1 MNREP
6 PPAPIRRPLRDNPAL
21 ILFWIALLV
30 AALAAMVALA
40 DRSAQ
45 LSPDFLSEVVLSALA
60 VADLTILFGLLFVLA
75 RNVIKLLVERRRGL
89 PFARFRSKLVLTLL
103 GMTLIPTVL
112 VLLVGS
118 ELIRN
123 SANRWFSAPIDDVLT
138 AAREVA
144 AEYYQERQGAVDGQA
159 VRIAS
164 VLATVDLS
172 TGDLGGVRDL
182 VAPDVTE
189 GYVDLVEIY
198 RVAEVN
204 GARSAVPV
212 VDVAS
217 PSLPPRYTR
226 AGADRLAQ
234 QALAGEAVNPSPE
247 PVGDA
252 GELVRAVQV
261 VRGADG
267 TPVGVVLVSD
277 YLGGELARNSR
288 RIVDAYEGY
297 QQLRVLKR
305 PLAGVYLSFFLMMTL
320 LVLVSAT
327 WVGLYLAKRIT
338 RPVQLLAAGARR
350 IAAGHLD
357 HRIEPET
364 RDEFGG
370 LIEAFNAM
378 AGDLAASQ
386 RRLEKSRLDLEHKN
400 VESEQRRR
408 YIETILE
415 RIATGVLSLDAQ
427 GRVSTV
433 NGAAMRLLKLD
444 ALVAG
449 QPHETVLGRADLVP
463 LAAAIQR
470 ATHSRGQ
477 EHAGQEV
484 ALVVDG
490 RELHLAVASTRLV
503 GDGEPEGTVV
513 VFDDVTPLIRAQ
525 KVAAWRDVARRL
537 AHEVKNPLTP
547 IQLSAERL
555 RRHFSAAPEPQ
566 RTLVEECSAT
576 IVQEVESL
584 KQLVDEFSQFARMP
598 APRTV
603 PTDLN
608 ELLRDA
614 LGLYRGLF
622 TSISLEQHFTQPLP
636 PVRVDPEQFRRV
648 AINLVDNAVEAIT
661 DAPPEG
667 TGLIVVE
674 TQHDPAND
682 VVRVIVSDNGPG
694 VPEAE
699 RGRLFLPY
707 YSTKQR
713 GSGLGLAIVRRIIVE
728 HGGSIEATD
737 NPPRGTRM
745 TVELPV

>member
-1 MNREP
+1 
-6 PPAPIRRPLRDNPAL
+6 
-21 ILFWIALLV
+21 
-30 AALAAMVALA
+30 
-40 DRSAQ
+40 
-45 LSPDFLSEVVLSALA
+45 
-60 VADLTILFGLLFVLA
+60 
-75 RNVIKLLVERRRGL
+75 
-89 PFARFRSKLVLTLL
+89 
-103 GMTLIPTVL
+103 LIPTLL

-123 SANRWFSAPIDDVLT
+123 SANRWFSAPIDDVLS

-144 AEYYQERQGAVDGQA
+144 ADYYQERQGGVEGQATRIAAALSAVD
-159 VRIAS
+159 
-164 VLATVDLS
+164 LAA
-172 TGDLGGVRDL
+172 GDLGGVRDL

-189 GYVDLVEIY
+189 GHVDLIEVY
-198 RVAEVN
+198 RISRADGSV
-204 GARSAVPV
+204 SAVPV
-212 VDVAS
+212 VDVVS
-217 PSLPPRYTR
+217 PNLPPRYTR

-234 QALAGEAVNPSPE
+234 QALSAAELKPPPE

-252 GELVRAVQV
+252 GELVRAVRL
-261 VRGADG
+261 VRGRDG
-267 TPVGVVLVSD
+267 TAVGVVLVSD

-305 PLAGVYLSFFLMMTL
+305 PLEGVYLSFFLMMTL

-338 RPVQLLAAGARR
+338 RPVQLLAAGARE

-357 HRIEPET
+357 HRIVPET

-370 LIEAFNAM
+370 LVEAFNSM
-378 AGDLAASQ
+378 AGELAASQ
-386 RRLEKSRLDLEHKN
+386 RRLERSRLDLEHKN

-415 RIATGVLSLDAQ
+415 RIATGVISLDAQ
-427 GRVSTV
+427 GRVSTI

-444 ALVAG
+444 PLVAG
-449 QPHETVLGRADLVP
+449 RPLGAALGRADLAP
-463 LAAAIQR
+463 LAEAIGR
-470 ATHSRGQ
+470 AMRSRGTD
-477 EHAGQEV
+477 HTGQEV

-503 GDGEPEGTVV
+503 GEGAPEGTVV

-555 RRHFSAAPEPQ
+555 RRHFAAAPDPQ

-603 PTDLN
+603 ATDLN
-608 ELLRDA
+608 ALLRDA

-622 TSISLEQHFTQPLP
+622 TSITLESRLADALP
-636 PVRVDPEQFRRV
+636 SVRVDPEQFRRV
-648 AINLVDNAVEAIT
+648 VINLVDNAVEAIT
-661 DAPPEG
+661 SAPPDG
-667 TGLIVVE
+667 PGLIVVE
-674 TQHDPAND
+674 TQHDAANA
-682 VVRVIVSDNGPG
+682 VVRITVADNGPG

-745 TVELPV
+745 TIELPA

>member
-1 MNREP
+1 MSSQP
-6 PPAPIRRPLRDNPAL
+6 PPAAVRRPLRDNPGL

-30 AALAAMVALA
+30 AALAAMVAVA

-75 RNVIKLLVERRRGL
+75 RNVIKLLVERQRGL

-103 GMTLIPTVL
+103 GMTLVPTLL

-123 SANRWFSAPIDDVLT
+123 STNRWFSAPIDDVLS

-144 AEYYQERQGAVDGQA
+144 ADYYQERQVAVEAQA
-159 VRIAS
+159 GRIATA
-164 VLATVDLS
+164 LAAVDLS
-172 TGDLGGVRDL
+172 AAELGGVRDL
-182 VAPDVTE
+182 VAPDVTD
-189 GYVDLVEIY
+189 GHVDLIEIY
-198 RVAEVN
+198 RVVESN
-204 GARSAVPV
+204 GVRAAVPV

-217 PSLPPRYTR
+217 PNLPPRYSR
-226 AGADRLAQ
+226 AGADRIAQ
-234 QALAGEAVNPSPE
+234 QALGSGPAKPPPE

-252 GELVRAVQV
+252 GELVRAVQLV
-261 VRGADG
+261 QGSDG
-267 TPVGVVLVSD
+267 RPAGVVLVSD

-305 PLAGVYLSFFLMMTL
+305 PLAGVYLSFFVMMTL

-327 WVGLYLAKRIT
+327 WMGLYLAKRIT
-338 RPVQLLAAGARR
+338 RPVQMLAAGARE

-357 HRIEPET
+357 HRIAPET

-370 LIEAFNAM
+370 LIEAFNSM

-386 RRLEKSRLDLEHKN
+386 RRLERSRLELEHKN

-415 RIATGVLSLDAQ
+415 RIATGVISLDAQ
-427 GRVSTV
+427 GGVSTV

-444 ALVAG
+444 SVEVG
-449 QPHETVLGRADLVP
+449 QPLRTVLGRAEHLP
-463 LAAAIQR
+463 LAETIDR
-470 ATHSRGQ
+470 AVRARGT
-477 EHAGQEV
+477 EHTGQEV

-490 RELHLAVASTRLV
+490 RELHLAVASTRLI
-503 GDGEPEGTVV
+503 GDGAPEGTVI

-555 RRHFSAAPEPQ
+555 RKHFSAAPEPQ
-566 RTLVEECSAT
+566 RTLVEECSVT
-576 IVQEVESL
+576 IIQEVESL

-603 PTDLN
+603 ATDLN

-622 TSISLEQHFTQPLP
+622 TSITLEPRLADMLP
-636 PVRVDPEQFRRV
+636 PVKVDPEQFRRV
-648 AINLVDNAVEAIT
+648 VINLVDNAVEAIT
-661 DAPPEG
+661 AAAQDAG
-667 TGLIVVE
+667 GLIVVE
-674 TQHDPAND
+674 TQHDPANS
-682 VVRVIVSDNGPG
+682 VVRVTVADNGPG
-694 VPEAE
+694 VPDAE

-728 HGGSIEATD
+728 HGGSIEATE

-745 TVELPV
+745 TIELPV

>member
-1 MNREP
+1 M
-6 PPAPIRRPLRDNPAL
+6 
-21 ILFWIALLV
+21 
-30 AALAAMVALA
+30 
-40 DRSAQ
+40 
-45 LSPDFLSEVVLSALA
+45 
-60 VADLTILFGLLFVLA
+60 
-75 RNVIKLLVERRRGL
+75 
-89 PFARFRSKLVLTLL
+89 
-103 GMTLIPTVL
+103 
-112 VLLVGS
+112 
-118 ELIRN
+118 
-123 SANRWFSAPIDDVLT
+123 
-138 AAREVA
+138 
-144 AEYYQERQGAVDGQA
+144 
-159 VRIAS
+159 
-164 VLATVDLS
+164 
-172 TGDLGGVRDL
+172 
-182 VAPDVTE
+182 
-189 GYVDLVEIY
+189 
-198 RVAEVN
+198 
-204 GARSAVPV
+204 
-212 VDVAS
+212 
-217 PSLPPRYTR
+217 
-226 AGADRLAQ
+226 
-234 QALAGEAVNPSPE
+234 
-247 PVGDA
+247 GDA
-252 GELVRAVQV
+252 GDLVRAVEV
-261 VRGADG
+261 VWGPTG
-267 TPVGVVLVSD
+267 QPSGVVVVSD

-305 PLAGVYLSFFLMMTL
+305 PLEGVYLSFFLMMTL

-338 RPVQLLAAGARR
+338 RPVHLLAAGARE

-370 LIEAFNAM
+370 LVEAFNSM
-378 AGDLAASQ
+378 AGDLAVSQ
-386 RRLEKSRLDLEHKN
+386 RRLERSRLDLEQKN

-415 RIATGVLSLDAQ
+415 RIATGVISLDAE

-433 NGAAMRLLKLD
+433 NGAAMRLLHID
-444 ALVAG
+444 ASSAG
-449 QPHETVLGRADLVP
+449 QPLSAVLGRPDLAP
-463 LAAAIQR
+463 LATAIDRAQR
-470 ATHSRGQ
+470 ARTS

-503 GDGEPEGTVV
+503 GDGAPQGAVV

-555 RRHFSAAPEPQ
+555 QRHFAEAPEPQ
-566 RTLVEECSAT
+566 RRLVNECAVT

-603 PTDLN
+603 SADLH

-614 LGLYRGLF
+614 IALYTGLF
-622 TSISLEQHFTQPLP
+622 TSIRIEARFADRLP

-648 AINLVDNAVEAIT
+648 IINLVDNGVEAVT
-661 DAPPEG
+661 SSPPPG
-667 TGLIVVE
+667 TGLITVE
-674 TQHDPAND
+674 TQHDPGNA
-682 VVRVIVSDNGPG
+682 VVRVIVTDNGPG
-694 VPEAE
+694 VPDAE

-745 TVELPV
+745 TIELPA